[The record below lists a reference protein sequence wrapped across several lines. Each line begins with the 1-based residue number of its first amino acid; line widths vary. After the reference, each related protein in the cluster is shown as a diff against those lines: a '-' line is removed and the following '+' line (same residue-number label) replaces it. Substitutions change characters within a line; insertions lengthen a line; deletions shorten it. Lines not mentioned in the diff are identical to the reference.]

1 MEPRE
6 RNWDRVLETMAAAVD
21 AAPAP
26 SVNKIEARRSDPWDV
41 LVSTII
47 SLRTRDSVTLES
59 ARRLLDEAPSAETL
73 LELDEA
79 RIAGLIYP
87 AGMYRTK
94 ALNLRRI
101 AAVLVRGHHGK
112 VPRELERLID
122 LPGVGLKTAN
132 LVLGVGFG
140 IPAICVDIHV
150 HRIANRR
157 GWVETPG
164 PNETEAELRRV
175 LPKRWWIPV
184 NRILVS
190 YGQRVCTPVSPRCS
204 ICPVIGDCPAVGVEK
219 RR

>member
-1 MEPRE
+1 MID
-6 RNWDRVLETMAAAVD
+6 WDCILGAMARKVES
-21 AAPAP
+21 APLP
-26 SVNKIEARRSDPWDV
+26 SVNQIEAHRSAPWDV

-47 SLRTRDSVTLES
+47 SLRTRDAVTLAS
-59 ARRLLDEAPSAETL
+59 SRRLLDEAPTPKAML
-73 LELDEA
+73 DLDEG

-94 ALNLRRI
+94 AANLLKTADILLREHGGDVPSNAEALI
-101 AAVLVRGHHGK
+101 A
-112 VPRELERLID
+112 

-132 LVLGVGFG
+132 LVLGAGFG

-157 GWVETPG
+157 GWVKTLSADA
-164 PNETEAELRRV
+164 TEGELRRI
-175 LPKRWWIPV
+175 LPRRWWIPV

-204 ICPVIGDCPAVGVEK
+204 ICPVADDCPAAGVEK
-219 RR
+219 HR

>member
-1 MEPRE
+1 MIDWDCILGAMARE
-6 RNWDRVLETMAAAVD
+6 VES
-21 AAPAP
+21 APLP
-26 SVNKIEARRSDPWDV
+26 SVNQIEAHRSDPWDV

-47 SLRTRDSVTLES
+47 SLRTRDAVTLAS
-59 ARRLLDEAPSAETL
+59 SRRLLDEAPTPKAML
-73 LELDEA
+73 DLDEG

-94 ALNLRRI
+94 AANLLKTADILLREHGGDVPSNAEALI
-101 AAVLVRGHHGK
+101 A
-112 VPRELERLID
+112 

-132 LVLGVGFG
+132 LVLGAGFG

-157 GWVETPG
+157 GWVKTLSADA
-164 PNETEAELRRV
+164 TEGELRRI
-175 LPKRWWIPV
+175 LPRRWWIPV

-204 ICPVIGDCPAVGVEK
+204 ICPVAEDCPAAGVEK
-219 RR
+219 HR